1 MSHVFMVD
9 GKKWKELQK
18 RSEEF
23 WSSEEGQKRKQE
35 MRACAA
41 SFDDLIRTGKTTVRL
56 ISNGEV
62 EVSDETEEN
71 EPAESSEAADTDNC
85 IISFLP
91 GGMDKETLL
100 QCGHILV
107 ASYPAKSVQEGI
119 QKFLEDPHYKIS
131 GANEDCTIL
140 CAKLYPP
147 EVPVGCARLREQHDV
162 NFLVASFKLKY

>member
-1 MSHVFMVD
+1 MSHVFIVD
-9 GKKWKELQK
+9 EEKWKEAQK

-23 WSSEEGQKRKQE
+23 WSSEEGQKLKQQMRDLAPQFEELRK
-35 MRACAA
+35 
-41 SFDDLIRTGKTTVRL
+41 TGRTTVRVV
-56 ISNGEV
+56 SNEEV
-62 EVSDETEEN
+62 EVSDDTEEN
-71 EPAESSEAADTDNC
+71 EPAESSEATDTDNC
-85 IISFLP
+85 VISFIP
-91 GGMDKETLL
+91 GGYDKEMLL

-147 EVPVGCARLREQHDV
+147 EVPVGCARLKEQQDV
-162 NFLVASFKLKY
+162 HLLVASFKLKY